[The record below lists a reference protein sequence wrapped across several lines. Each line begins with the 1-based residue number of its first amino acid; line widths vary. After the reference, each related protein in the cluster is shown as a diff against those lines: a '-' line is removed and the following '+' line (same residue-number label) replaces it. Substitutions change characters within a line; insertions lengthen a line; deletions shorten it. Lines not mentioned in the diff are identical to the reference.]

1 MYAQV
6 ELLNAKVEQEK
17 TEVMEQSKK
26 QNDGSGGSKVK
37 GNWTDEEVSILIKA
51 VNLFPAGTSQR

>member
-1 MYAQV
+1 M
-6 ELLNAKVEQEK
+6 LNAKVEQEK
-17 TEVMEQSKK
+17 KEVMEQSKK